1 MELVL
6 VIFHLIKK
14 ENTMFSTFKSNMINN
29 FKSLGRSNDGGYP
42 LDRFNTREEGRLCKK
57 QYEKVFNL
65 KNKNPTIVENFLD
78 FMGRVRLYQSENTS
92 PEVMSELRKTIPI
105 YSCEIADIYNSKV
118 VFRGMHLSKEFTDI
132 IKTGPRGQ
140 KSQFLA
146 HSIMHGFKK
155 KDGSYFGRGVTSVS
169 TLKAV
174 ALKFATNLK
183 AGEEAVLINLEMLG
197 DRPKEYKSG
206 AKGIVPEY
214 STLPHD
220 IQNPQSEHEIILDI
234 TNRYEISNVTYRYG
248 VMNIDMKA
256 FGADRSGVDDFSSST
271 NRWSRI
277 SNTMGSTP
285 GGVFKNENNK
295 LIYVKVVSSE
305 SRARNEIL
313 ASRLY
318 ALAGVDAVSLR
329 GVMHNSQY
337 AVTSLFDSNL
347 KKINF
352 DSNYAHVKGL
362 HEGFIT
368 DVWLANW
375 DVVGEEKDNILMKN
389 GLAKRID
396 VGGALLFRAQNGLK
410 GTDFNIVPNEITTML
425 DAKVNYAAAQVF
437 SSVSRNKII
446 EGIKRLSHIDNEKI
460 IKECLTHGPGK
471 RKDRFALAKI
481 LIERKN
487 WLIKELN
494 NDLPHI
500 HIKKNDSNRIVGI
513 KSPSKPSPLL
523 LWEGKKDI
531 LLDTI
536 LTITPGTMLP
546 LSLNHAV
553 FRPWQPPSTSEG
565 WSKIQTSDVK
575 IKEPKFIPTEGKRIA
590 AGAVIIEPDLRIW
603 LCEPTNHFGGQ
614 TLVIPKGTIDKA
626 LPDLQVTAVKEAFEE
641 TGLHVKLTEFIGDYE
656 RTTTKVRYYL
666 AKRISGT
673 PADMGWES
681 QSVKLMSLKNA
692 YLKTDSDV
700 ERRIFKKLHD
710 LLFK

>member
-1 MELVL
+1 
-6 VIFHLIKK
+6 
-14 ENTMFSTFKSNMINN
+14 MFSTFKSNLINN
-29 FKSLGRSNDGGYP
+29 FKSLGRSNDAGYP
-42 LDRFNTREEGRLCKK
+42 LDRFNTQEEDKLCQK
-57 QYEKVFNL
+57 QLSKVVNL
-65 KNKNPTIVENFLD
+65 KAQDPTIVDRFLD
-78 FMGRVRLYQSENTS
+78 FMARVSLYQSENTS

-105 YSCEIADIYNSKV
+105 YSCEIAEVYNSKM

-132 IKTGPRGQ
+132 IKTGPLDKQ
-140 KSQFLA
+140 SQFLA

-155 KDGSYFGRGVTSVS
+155 KDGSYYGRGVTSVS
-169 TLKAV
+169 TVKAV
-174 ALKFATNLK
+174 ALKFAKNLK

-206 AKGIVPEY
+206 AKGIVPKR
-214 STLPHD
+214 SSLPDD
-220 IQNPQSEHEIILDI
+220 IPNPQSEHEIILDI

-248 VMNIDMKA
+248 VLNIDMKA
-256 FGADRSGVDDFSSST
+256 FGADRNGVDDFSTST
-271 NRWSRI
+271 DRWKRI

-285 GGVFKNENNK
+285 GGIFKNENNQP
-295 LIYVKVVSSE
+295 IYVKVVASE

-318 ALAGVDAVSLR
+318 ALAGIDAVSLR
-329 GVMHNSQY
+329 GGMHNAQY

-347 KKINF
+347 KNINP

-375 DVVGEEKDNILMKN
+375 DVVGENKDNIMMKN
-389 GLAKRID
+389 GQVKRID

-410 GTDFNIVPNEITTML
+410 GTQFSTVPNEITTML
-425 DAKVNYAAAQVF
+425 DARVNNASAQVF
-437 SSVSRNKII
+437 CALPRSKII
-446 EGIKRLSHIDNEKI
+446 EGIKRLSHIENEKI
-460 IKECLTHGPGK
+460 IKECMTHGPGK
-471 RKDRFALAKI
+471 KKDRMALAKI

-487 WLIKELN
+487 WLVKEAN
-494 NDLPHI
+494 NGLPHI
-500 HIKKNDSNRIVGI
+500 HIKRNDNNQIVSI

-523 LWEGKKDI
+523 FWQGKKEM
-531 LLDTI
+531 LLDTT
-536 LTITPGTMLP
+536 LTITPGATLP
-546 LSLNHAV
+546 VSLNHAA
-553 FRPWQPPSTSEG
+553 FRPWQAPSTLEG
-565 WSKIQTSDVK
+565 WRKIQTSDVK
-575 IKEPKFIPTEGKRIA
+575 IKEPEFIPAKGKRIA

-666 AKRISGT
+666 ARRASGT

-681 QSVKLMSLKNA
+681 QSVKLMSLNKA
-692 YLKTDSDV
+692 YMNTHSEV
-700 ERRIFKKLHD
+700 ERKIFKKLYK
-710 LLFK
+710 LLCQ